1 MNTKLTAVVISDKD
15 ERIMC
20 LLAVFKNQL
29 THFSKYHRCFHIV
42 GQLLFLFQHPTEVN
56 HNPYFAHNTEGVCRV
71 V

>member
-1 MNTKLTAVVISDKD
+1 
-15 ERIMC
+15 MC
-20 LLAVFKNQL
+20 LPAVFKNQL

-42 GQLLFLFQHPTEVN
+42 GQLLFLFQHPIEVN